1 MPDSSG
7 RTPPF
12 PEPGNT
18 MLNISL
24 QHRMMMKLSPQQ
36 VQYLKML
43 QLPTLAL
50 EQKIKAELEMNPLLE
65 EGYEEE
71 LEAQT
76 EQDEPEKEEPVEETP
91 PEKVEESHAEEDEK
105 YSIEDYMND
114 DLHGYK
120 AREPFDGE
128 EKEELPIADSVSL
141 SHRLLEQF
149 SLLDLDDDEIL
160 VGQEIIG
167 NVDEDG
173 YLRRELNT
181 IVQDVNL
188 TNSTAITVEKGEQVL
203 KKIQHMD
210 PVGIAARSLQECLL
224 VQLEVA
230 PFDTPIKLLATRL
243 LTEFYD
249 DFTMRH
255 FEELSKKL
263 GIPMDEL
270 KQVIE
275 LVQHLNPKPGEG
287 EFTAHENYIVPD
299 FIVTKTETDFVIA
312 LNDRNIPPL
321 RINKAYKDLMSKR
334 KKNGVSAEAKD
345 FIRQRFEAA
354 KWFISSIHQRRETML
369 KVMRTIVEKQHEYFD
384 TGEGLRPMIYKDIAE
399 VISMDI
405 STISRVVN
413 SKYVQTDYGVFSLRH
428 FFSDSISTTD
438 GDEVSN
444 KEVKK
449 KLKTLIDAED
459 SLHPLSDHK
468 LAEMLNTEG
477 LNIARR
483 TVAKYREA
491 MLIPVARL
499 RRKLT

>member
-1 MPDSSG
+1 
-7 RTPPF
+7 
-12 PEPGNT
+12 
-18 MLNISL
+18 
-24 QHRMMMKLSPQQ
+24 MMMKLSPQQ

-71 LEAQT
+71 MEAVAE
-76 EQDEPEKEEPVEETP
+76 EQAKEEATPEEP
-91 PEKVEESHAEEDEK
+91 ALEKVEETTDAADDEK
-105 YSIEDYMND
+105 YTIEDYMND
-114 DLHGYK
+114 DSSGYK
-120 AREPFDGE
+120 AREAFDGE
-128 EKEELPIADSVSL
+128 EKDDYPVPDSIPMY
-141 SHRLLEQF
+141 HRLLEQF
-149 SLLDLDDDEIL
+149 SLLDLDDEEIL
-160 VGQEIIG
+160 LGQEIIG

-173 YLRRELNT
+173 YLRRDIPT
-181 IVQDVNL
+181 IVQDLNL
-188 TNSTAITVEKGEQVL
+188 TLGTVIQVDKAETVL
-203 KKIQHMD
+203 KKIQMLD
-210 PVGIAARSLQECLL
+210 PVGIASRSLQECLV
-224 VQLEVA
+224 VQLEVTELDSA
-230 PFDTPIKLLATRL
+230 VKVLARRL

-255 FEELSKKL
+255 FEELSRKL
-263 GIPMDEL
+263 GVSLDDL
-270 KQVIE
+270 KRVIE
-275 LVQHLNPKPGEG
+275 VIQHLNPKPGEG
-287 EFTAHENYIVPD
+287 EFTQHENYVVPD
-299 FIVTKTETDFVIA
+299 FIVIKTEDDFIIS

-321 RINKAYKDLMSKR
+321 RINRAYKELMSKR
-334 KKNGVSAEAKD
+334 KKNGVSTEAKD

-369 KVMRTIVEKQHEYFD
+369 RVMRTIVDKQREFFE
-384 TGEGLRPMIYKDIAE
+384 TGEGLHPMIYKDIAE
-399 VISMDI
+399 VIEMDI

-428 FFSDSISTTD
+428 FFSDAISTTD

-444 KEVKK
+444 KEVKR
-449 KLKTLIDAED
+449 KLKALIDAED
-459 SLHPLSDHK
+459 PLKPLSDHK
-468 LAEMLNTEG
+468 LGELLNAQG

>member
-1 MPDSSG
+1 
-7 RTPPF
+7 
-12 PEPGNT
+12 

-24 QHRMMMKLSPQQ
+24 QHKMMMKLSPQQ

-65 EGYEEE
+65 EGYDEEAE
-71 LEAQT
+71 TTT
-76 EQDEPEKEEPVEETP
+76 EQEEPEKEELTEAEAT
-91 PEKVEESHAEEDEK
+91 KAEEDHTPEEDDK

-114 DLHGYK
+114 DNSGYK
-120 AREPFDGE
+120 AREPFDAE
-128 EKEELPIADSVSL
+128 EKDEFPVADTLPL
-141 SHRLLEQF
+141 YHRLMEQF
-149 SLLDLDDDEIL
+149 SMLDLDDEEIMI
-160 VGQEIIG
+160 GQEIIG

-173 YLRRELNT
+173 YLRRDIPA
-181 IVQDVNL
+181 IVQDLNL
-188 TNSTAITVEKGEQVL
+188 THGTTIAIEKAEIVL
-203 KKIQHMD
+203 KKIQHLD
-210 PVGIAARSLQECLL
+210 PVGIACRSLQECLV

-230 PFDTPIKLLATRL
+230 PIDPAWRALALRL

-263 GIPMDEL
+263 AITLEDL
-270 KQVIE
+270 KRIIE
-275 LVQHLNPKPGEG
+275 IVQHLNPKPGEG
-287 EFTAHENYIVPD
+287 AFTAHENYVVPD
-299 FIVTKTETDFVIA
+299 FIVIKTETDFLIS

-321 RINKAYKDLMSKR
+321 RINKAYRELMSKR

-354 KWFISSIHQRRETML
+354 KWFISSIHQRRETMSR
-369 KVMRTIVEKQHEYFD
+369 VMRTIVEKQRDFFD

-399 VISMDI
+399 VINMDI

-438 GDEVSN
+438 GEEVSN
-444 KEVKK
+444 KEVKR
-449 KLKTLIDAED
+449 KLKTMIDAED
-459 SLHPLSDHK
+459 PLRPLSDHK
-468 LAEMLNTEG
+468 LAQMLNAEG

>member
-1 MPDSSG
+1 
-7 RTPPF
+7 
-12 PEPGNT
+12 

-24 QHRMMMKLSPQQ
+24 QHKKMMKLSPQQ

-65 EGYEEE
+65 EGFEEE
-71 LEAQT
+71 QEAAQ
-76 EQDEPEKEEPVEETP
+76 EPEVVEEAPDGTKEEST
-91 PEKVEESHAEEDEK
+91 ADEDS
-105 YSIEDYMND
+105 YSIDDFMND
-114 DLHGYK
+114 ELTGHK
-120 AREPFDGE
+120 VREPYDNE
-128 EKEELPIADSVSL
+128 EKEELPLADAVPMYQ
-141 SHRLLEQF
+141 RLLEQ
-149 SLLDLDDDEIL
+149 SGLLDLDDEEL
-160 VGQEIIG
+160 LTGQEIIG
-167 NVDEDG
+167 NIDEDG
-173 YLRRELNT
+173 YLRRDLAA
-181 IVQDVNL
+181 IVQDINL
-188 TNSTAITVEKGEQVL
+188 THETHITLEKAEGVL
-203 KKIQHMD
+203 RKIQRLA
-210 PVGIAARSLQECLL
+210 PVGIGSRSLQECLI
-224 VQLEVA
+224 VQLEA
-230 PFDTPIKLLATRL
+230 DRADPALKALALRV

-255 FEELSKKL
+255 FEDLGKKL
-263 GIPMDEL
+263 SIATEEL
-270 KQVIE
+270 KKVIE
-275 LVQHLNPKPGEG
+275 LIQRLNPKPGEG
-287 EFTAHENYIVPD
+287 EITAQENYVVPD
-299 FIVTKTETDFVIA
+299 FIVMKSEDDFIIT

-321 RINKAYKDLMSKR
+321 RINRAYKELMSKR

-369 KVMRTIVEKQHEYFD
+369 KVMHTIVDKQREFFE
-384 TGEGLRPMIYKDIAE
+384 TGEGLRPMIYKDISE
-399 VISMDI
+399 VIGMDI

-428 FFSDSISTTD
+428 FFSDSISTSD

-444 KEVKK
+444 KEVKR

-459 SLHPLSDHK
+459 PLKPLSDHK
-468 LAEMLNTEG
+468 LAELLNADR

>member
-1 MPDSSG
+1 
-7 RTPPF
+7 
-12 PEPGNT
+12 

-24 QHRMMMKLSPQQ
+24 QQKMMMKLSPQQ

-71 LEAQT
+71 VEVLQE
-76 EQDEPEKEEPVEETP
+76 EPTKEESADGDAQEKKEEAK
-91 PEKVEESHAEEDEK
+91 EAEEDK
-105 YSIEDYMND
+105 YTIEDYMND
-114 DLHGYK
+114 DNSGYK
-120 AREPFDGE
+120 AREVRDDE
-128 EKEELPIADSVSL
+128 EKEDFPQPDAVPMY
-141 SHRLLEQF
+141 HRLLEQLH
-149 SLLDLDDDEIL
+149 LLNLDDEEYL
-160 VGQEIIG
+160 LGQEIIG
-167 NVDEDG
+167 NIDEDG
-173 YLRRELNT
+173 YLHRELST
-181 IVQDVNL
+181 IVQDMNL
-188 TNSTAITVEKGEQVL
+188 THSLNISLDKAEVVL
-203 KKIQHMD
+203 KKIQRLE
-210 PVGIAARSLQECLL
+210 PIGIASRNLQECLI
-224 VQLEVA
+224 VQLEFSNA
-230 PFDTPIKLLATRL
+230 EPTLKALALRIMKEL
-243 LTEFYD
+243 YE

-255 FEELSKKL
+255 FEDIAKKL
-263 GIPMDEL
+263 NITLDDL
-270 KQVIE
+270 KKVIW

-287 EFTAHENYIVPD
+287 DFSAQENYVVPD
-299 FIVTKTETDFVIA
+299 FIVTQSESDFIIS

-334 KKNGVSAEAKD
+334 KKNGVSNEAKD

-354 KWFISSIHQRRETML
+354 KWFISSIHQRRETMM
-369 KVMRTIVEKQHEYFD
+369 KVMRSIMDKQREFFE
-384 TGEGLRPMIYKDIAE
+384 TGEGLRPMIYKDISE
-399 VISMDI
+399 VIGMDI

-449 KLKTLIDAED
+449 KLKDLMDGED
-459 SLHPLSDHK
+459 PLRPLSDDK
-468 LAEMLNTEG
+468 LAQLLNAQG

>member
-1 MPDSSG
+1 
-7 RTPPF
+7 
-12 PEPGNT
+12 
-18 MLNISL
+18 
-24 QHRMMMKLSPQQ
+24 MMMKLSPQQ

-65 EGYEEE
+65 EGYDEEQ
-71 LEAQT
+71 EAAA
-76 EQDEPEKEEPVEETP
+76 EQEEPEKEEVTEAEAAKAEEDHTP
-91 PEKVEESHAEEDEK
+91 DEDEK

-114 DLHGYK
+114 DNAGYK
-120 AREPFDGE
+120 AREPFDAE
-128 EKEELPIADSVSL
+128 EKDEFPVADTLPL
-141 SHRLLEQF
+141 YHRLMEQF
-149 SLLDLDDDEIL
+149 SMLDLDDEEIMI
-160 VGQEIIG
+160 GQEIIG

-173 YLRRELNT
+173 YLRRDIPA
-181 IVQDVNL
+181 IVQDLNL
-188 TNSTAITVEKGEQVL
+188 THGTAIAVEKAEAVL
-203 KKIQHMD
+203 KKIQRLD
-210 PVGIAARSLQECLL
+210 PVGIASRTLQECL
-224 VQLEVA
+224 VIQLEVA
-230 PFDTPIKLLATRL
+230 PVDAVLKALAHRL

-263 GIPMDEL
+263 SITLDDL
-270 KQVIE
+270 KKIIE
-275 LVQHLNPKPGEG
+275 MVQHLNPKPGEG
-287 EFTAHENYIVPD
+287 AFTAHENYVVPD
-299 FIVTKTETDFVIA
+299 FIVTKTESDFVIT

-321 RINKAYKDLMSKR
+321 RINKAYRDLMSKR
-334 KKNGVSAEAKD
+334 KKNGVSTEAKD

-354 KWFISSIHQRRETML
+354 KWFISSIHQRRETMSR
-369 KVMRTIVEKQHEYFD
+369 VMRTIVEKQHDFFE

-428 FFSDSISTTD
+428 FFSDAISTT
-438 GDEVSN
+438 GGEEVSN
-444 KEVKK
+444 KEVKR
-449 KLKTLIDAED
+449 KLKTMIDAED
-459 SLHPLSDHK
+459 PLHPLSDHK
-468 LAEMLNTEG
+468 LAQMLNAEG

-491 MLIPVARL
+491 MLVPVARL

>member
-1 MPDSSG
+1 
-7 RTPPF
+7 
-12 PEPGNT
+12 

-24 QHRMMMKLSPQQ
+24 QHKMMMKLSPQQ

-71 LEAQT
+71 LEANT
-76 EQDEPEKEEPVEETP
+76 EQEDAPKEDPPEDTAPEKTEETHT
-91 PEKVEESHAEEDEK
+91 EDDEK

-120 AREPFDGE
+120 AREPFDSE
-128 EKEELPIADSVSL
+128 EREDLPIADSVSL
-141 SHRLLEQF
+141 AYRLLEQF
-149 SLLDLDDDEIL
+149 ALLDLDDEEFLI
-160 VGQEIIG
+160 GQEIIG

-173 YLRRELNT
+173 YLRRDLPT
-181 IVQDVNL
+181 IVQDLNL
-188 TNSTAITVEKGEQVL
+188 TNGTSISLEKAEVVL

-210 PVGIAARSLQECLL
+210 PVGIASRSLQECLL
-224 VQLEVA
+224 VQLEVTHLD
-230 PFDTPIKLLATRL
+230 PSVKTIATRL

-263 GIPMDEL
+263 GIPLDEL
-270 KQVIE
+270 KGVIE
-275 LVQHLNPKPGEG
+275 AIQHLNPKPGEG
-287 EFTAHENYIVPD
+287 EFSAHENYVVPD
-299 FIVTKTETDFVIA
+299 FIVSKTETDFLIS

-334 KKNGVSAEAKD
+334 KKNGVSTEAKD

-369 KVMRTIVEKQHEYFD
+369 RVMRTIVEKQHDFFD

-428 FFSDSISTTD
+428 FFSDSISTSD

-449 KLKTLIDAED
+449 KLKVLIDAED
-459 SLHPLSDHK
+459 ALHPLSDHK
-468 LAEMLNTEG
+468 LAELLNGQG

-499 RRKLT
+499 RRKLL